1 VKIIGICLILLGVF
15 VLAFGGFSYTTRE
28 RVVDAG
34 PLKVDTDKHHT
45 VPIAPIAG
53 AAALV
58 GGIVLVVAGA
68 RTKV

>member
-1 VKIIGICLILLGVF
+1 VKIIGICLILLGIF

-58 GGIVLVVAGA
+58 GGIVLVVTGA
-68 RTKV
+68 RTRV